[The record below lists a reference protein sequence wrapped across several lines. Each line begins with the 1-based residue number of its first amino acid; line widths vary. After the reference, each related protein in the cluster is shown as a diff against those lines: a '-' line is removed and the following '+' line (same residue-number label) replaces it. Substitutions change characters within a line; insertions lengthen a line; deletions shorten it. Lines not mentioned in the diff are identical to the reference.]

1 VQTLALPLAAASF
14 AQCGAPS
21 TAADPEQ
28 IPAFKAAIDA
38 QIAPP
43 LCVSVTKNQVF
54 DPLR

>member
-1 VQTLALPLAAASF
+1 MQTLALPLAAASF
-14 AQCGAPS
+14 AQCSAPS

-54 DPLR
+54 DPLC